1 MTTSE
6 FFVLIPF
13 LPPGINAQYT
23 RHKYTGQV
31 ILTTKARKWKQDAAL
46 VIGARVGLLG
56 WEVEDGLYDI
66 EILVGGS
73 RADADAYEKTVVDT
87 VTQKLGF
94 DDRRIRK
101 AASEKMK
108 VRKMLARYY
117 AEEIDRAGGDFGLYN
132 DLFNVYSGIYVKV
145 IQAKE

>member
-1 MTTSE
+1 MKTFD

-23 RHKYTGQV
+23 RHKYTRQV
-31 ILTTKARKWKQDAAL
+31 ILTTKARRWKQDAAL
-46 VIGARVGLLG
+46 EIGARAGLLG
-56 WEVEDGLYDI
+56 WEASEGRYDI

-73 RADADAYEKTVVDT
+73 RSDADAYVKTVVDT

-94 DDRRIRK
+94 DDRRVRK
-101 AASEKMK
+101 VMSEKVK
-108 VRKMLARYY
+108 GKKLWARYVW
-117 AEEIDRAGGDFGLYN
+117 EEIARTGVPLDAEMD
-132 DLFNVYSGIYVKV
+132 DVYVGIYVKV